1 MNDLMTK
8 SVTYILIATILLNVL
23 SVPLQAQITIN
34 EVMVQP
40 STGNS
45 LVDCGNTSGHNE
57 WIELFNVSKCDT
69 ADISCFVLGSST
81 SASNSSSFM
90 FPQGTKVPPL
100 GRLLIG
106 GNIAGA
112 DFNLND
118 YCGTSNLCGSSPF
131 TMADGDGWVG
141 IYDNNG
147 DVVEAVFWTSAPG
160 QPTAYQTGA
169 AFATAPCFPTA
180 CGTVSALT
188 APKDMVLGI
197 ELSYAGAAPGV
208 DQVVFRGID
217 GSGSWLTNGTPSPND
232 CNGPCPTGSDL
243 AVTLVD
249 SLTANETCLLS
260 NGSIGLEVTGGQG
273 PYDFRWNDDDNDQVR
288 TELPA
293 GVYTVTVID
302 DQGCRVALTDTVE
315 NIGQPIDATIDPQEE
330 TIFIGDDLDLDIIT
344 TNIIDSVRWTPP
356 TGLTCYTCESP
367 VARPN
372 ETTIYTVQIT
382 DIDGCVGSA
391 TTEIK
396 VLKDQYSVFV
406 PTAFTPNGDNLNDV
420 LFIRSPKLEN
430 LSFRVFD
437 RWGQEMFYTNDPT
450 VGWDGKNKQGV
461 AADAGVYVYYAE
473 VDLLN
478 GTSRTLKGNV
488 TLLR

>member
-1 MNDLMTK
+1 MLR
-8 SVTYILIATILLNVL
+8 SVAYILIASILLNVL
-23 SVPLQAQITIN
+23 SIPTAQAQITIN

-45 LVDCGNTSGHNE
+45 LLDCSNTTGHNE
-57 WIELFNVSKCDT
+57 WIELFNANKCDT
-69 ADISCFVLGSST
+69 VDISCYVIGSST
-81 SASNSSSFM
+81 SSTNSAAFM
-90 FPQGTKVPPL
+90 FPQGTKVAPL
-100 GRLLIG
+100 GRVLIG

-118 YCGTSNLCGSSPF
+118 FCGTSNLCGDSPF
-131 TMADGDGWVG
+131 IMADGDGWVG
-141 IYDNNG
+141 LYDDNG

-169 AFATAPCFPTA
+169 AFATAPCFPSA
-180 CGTVSALT
+180 CGTVSALE
-188 APKDMVLGI
+188 APVDMVLGVQ
-197 ELSYAGAAPGV
+197 LSYAGAAPSADLV
-208 DQVVFRGID
+208 AYRGID
-217 GSGSWLTNGTPSPND
+217 GTGSWLTNGTPSPND
-232 CNGPCPTGSDL
+232 CNGPCPTGTDL

-249 SLTANETCLLS
+249 SLTQDETCLLT
-260 NGSIGLEVTGGQG
+260 NGSIGLAVTGGVG

-293 GVYTVTVID
+293 GVYSVTVID

-315 NIGQPIDATIDPQEE
+315 NIGQPIDAVIDPEDE
-330 TIFIGDDLDLDIIT
+330 TIFVGDNLDLDIIT
-344 TNIIDSVRWTPP
+344 TNIIDSVRWTPN
-356 TGLTCYTCESP
+356 TGLTCYTCEAP
-367 VARPN
+367 VARPI
-372 ETTIYTVQIT
+372 ETTTYTVQIT

-406 PTAFTPNGDNLNDV
+406 PTAFSPNGDNLNDV
-420 LFIRSPKLEN
+420 LFIRSPKLEA
-430 LSFRVFD
+430 LEFRVFD
-437 RWGQEMFYTNDPT
+437 RWGQELFYTNDPT
-450 VGWDGKNKQGV
+450 VGWDGKNKQGI
-461 AADAGVYVYYAE
+461 AADAGVYVYYAQ